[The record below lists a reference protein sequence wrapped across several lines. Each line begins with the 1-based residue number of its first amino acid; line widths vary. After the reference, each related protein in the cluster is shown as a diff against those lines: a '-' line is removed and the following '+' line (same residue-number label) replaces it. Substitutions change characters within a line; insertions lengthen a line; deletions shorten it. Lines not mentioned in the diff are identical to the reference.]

1 MRTGRVF
8 LVPAVVGCLSL
19 TACVPWSGHS
29 FNVSASAS
37 PSSSAGLA
45 ALLPAGASV
54 LATKPMGA
62 NTMAVLAGLPG
73 PPGTPS
79 IASGP
84 PAAELAVVASGPAG
98 SRLMKAVTQPFAQ
111 VPTLDVQQVGGQPA
125 AGMAYHTGAN
135 SAGLL
140 VVRAEAV
147 VYDGVADNIQLQ
159 DVDGDGSAEVV
170 KDWSPF
176 CQSHAASPRLT
187 TVYAWQDG
195 AFVPATGKFPTV
207 LAKNT
212 ADFRAAD
219 ARANNP
225 STTPA
230 WTAGAKA
237 CLHDSLAYLASLS
250 GDGAQAAAERAQVQ
264 QLDPS
269 YDVDAI
275 AKAAASQPAKTSP

>member
-1 MRTGRVF
+1 
-8 LVPAVVGCLSL
+8 
-19 TACVPWSGHS
+19 
-29 FNVSASAS
+29 
-37 PSSSAGLA
+37 LA
-45 ALLPAGASV
+45 ALLPAGATV
-54 LATKPMGA
+54 IATKPMGA
-62 NTMAVLAGLPG
+62 NAMAVLAGLPG

-84 PAAELAVVASGPAG
+84 AAAELAVVATTPAG
-98 SRLMKAVTQPFAQ
+98 PRLMKAVTQPFAQ
-111 VPTLDVQQVGGQPA
+111 APTLDVQPVAGQPA

-147 VYDGVADNIQLQ
+147 VYDGVADNVQLQ

-195 AFVPATGKFPTV
+195 GFAAATSKFPPV
-207 LAKNT
+207 IAKQT
-212 ADFRAAD
+212 ASFQAAVT
-219 ARANNP
+219 RANDP
-225 STTPA
+225 ATTPA
-230 WTAGAKA
+230 WTPGAKA

-250 GDGAQAAAERAQVQ
+250 GDRAQAAVERAQVQ
-264 QLDPS
+264 QLDPA
-269 YDVDAI
+269 YDLDAI
-275 AKAAASQPAKTSP
+275 AKAAAGQPAKTSP